1 MSWWRYVRQ
10 PSAAER
16 RARAAREAAR
26 LAKRGGGLS
35 PVVIEGRTIAQ
46 TFWGKAWCENLES
59 YQDFAYRLPRGRSY
73 VRARSVLDL
82 KVAVGEV
89 KALVSGT
96 SLYRVQIKVRPLA
109 QARWTRI
116 KSRCA
121 GEIASVI
128 ELLKGRL
135 SERVM
140 ELITHR
146 EEGLFPKPTEIEMS
160 CSCPDW
166 ATMCKHVAA
175 ALYGVGAR
183 LDAEPELLFALR
195 GANHMELISQMPA
208 LQVSRRSPG
217 RKTLAESDVAEV
229 FGIELDSAAHRSGAA
244 RGSRGLEA
252 ISSARGADA
261 SETSVDTGA
270 RRARRREPK
279 VLDAKR
285 AGRARGGRTMV
296 REGAAKSPR
305 RRAPR
310 AARSH
315 RPKAPT

>member
-16 RARAAREAAR
+16 RARAAREAVR
-26 LAKRGGGLS
+26 LSKRGGGLS
-35 PVVIEGRTIAQ
+35 PVVVEGRTIAQ

-73 VRARSVLDL
+73 VRARAVLDL
-82 KVAVGEV
+82 KVAAGEV

-109 QARWTRI
+109 QAQWTRI
-116 KSRCA
+116 KLRCA

-135 SERVM
+135 SDRVM

-183 LDAEPELLFALR
+183 LDAEPQLLFTLR
-195 GANHMELISQMPA
+195 GANHTELISQMPA

-217 RKTLAESDVAEV
+217 RKTLAASDVAEV
-229 FGIELDSAAHRSGAA
+229 FGIELDSAAARSEAA
-244 RGSRGLEA
+244 RGTGGSKA
-252 ISSARGADA
+252 SSSARGADA
-261 SETSVDTGA
+261 AEISTAIRA
-270 RRARRREPK
+270 RRARRGEPK
-279 VLDAKR
+279 ILDGKR
-285 AGRARGGRTMV
+285 ERRTRGGRTMG
-296 REGAAKSPR
+296 REGAAKSTPNRPLPR
-305 RRAPR
+305 VQ
-310 AARSH
+310 AR
-315 RPKAPT
+315 RPKALR